1 VALEQKFQT
10 SVGGAV
16 GFDTG
21 FGSDYELPQGSAGRK
36 RIERDK
42 YNGLHHSIT
51 ENVKQWQ
58 EHLYPTWIED
68 DGTGVAFAY
77 PVGMIVNHAGQNWAS
92 NEAEN
97 QEEPGAGSKWDQ
109 FEPLRHDLLTQE
121 SLNAVG
127 GHDAI
132 YDRKIDSISEA
143 LVYTKAFTGLT
154 VIVKDRPEASFKYVL
169 ASSVT
174 VDGYNIIQCS
184 APIATLALQRINYQ
198 ITDLLAETYFGSQ
211 LSNLNVVIT
220 GDSLSFNGYGYD
232 PAWGVTGTGYATD
245 QWFGLSSWSHLV
257 RDFIVSSNSSFKSM
271 FDLNW
276 YSSGGVVG
284 RGITVADERYF
295 GMNGRVITFNFPNST
310 SKVIIEANSGLSI
323 GLLVSTALEA
333 FAYKFSVDGV
343 EYDNVTDYP
352 DNYLG
357 GGYKVIPCGAEPV
370 ITNVR
375 RFTTLAVGGEFS
387 IYGITSST
395 AGGANAKYPMITG
408 KGGYTSTQVLAEYST
423 LVAPYLPDVVFYM
436 IGANDIDSG
445 VPVATFKS
453 NIEQFVDLVRADS
466 PNAKVILLTTTPI
479 ARPPWVD
486 GQERP
491 YIKAMQEIC
500 DDKYCYLVNVF
511 DEFRNIDPFYWRFD
525 NTHFNKRGNDMMF
538 NLVKDKI
545 MPALPI
551 DRNKFTPLRE
561 FYSGLL
567 GLDGKRDQLTNY
579 IEVTCTV
586 TTPTITTTQNGNF
599 SSLCQLSYVADG
611 PDTLLRVVFPDGYRL
626 SSAESMHLNIAD
638 PTDELKVK
646 TSSGGIV
653 DIFRT
658 SSGAIAPINGFG
670 SKIRLSAGR
679 FFGSV

>member
-1 VALEQKFQT
+1 
-10 SVGGAV
+10 
-16 GFDTG
+16 
-21 FGSDYELPQGSAGRK
+21 
-36 RIERDK
+36 
-42 YNGLHHSIT
+42 
-51 ENVKQWQ
+51 
-58 EHLYPTWIED
+58 
-68 DGTGVAFAY
+68 
-77 PVGMIVNHAGQNWAS
+77 
-92 NEAEN
+92 
-97 QEEPGAGSKWDQ
+97 
-109 FEPLRHDLLTQE
+109 
-121 SLNAVG
+121 
-127 GHDAI
+127 
-132 YDRKIDSISEA
+132 
-143 LVYTKAFTGLT
+143 
-154 VIVKDRPEASFKYVL
+154 
-169 ASSVT
+169 
-174 VDGYNIIQCS
+174 
-184 APIATLALQRINYQ
+184 
-198 ITDLLAETYFGSQ
+198 
-211 LSNLNVVIT
+211 
-220 GDSLSFNGYGYD
+220 
-232 PAWGVTGTGYATD
+232 
-245 QWFGLSSWSHLV
+245 
-257 RDFIVSSNSSFKSM
+257 
-271 FDLNW
+271 
-276 YSSGGVVG
+276 
-284 RGITVADERYF
+284 
-295 GMNGRVITFNFPNST
+295 MNGRVITFNFPNST

-323 GLLVSTALEA
+323 GLLVSTASEA

-479 ARPPWVD
+479 ARPPWID

-491 YIKAMQEIC
+491 YIQAMQDVC

-551 DRNKFTPLRE
+551 DRNKFTPVRE

-567 GLDGKRDQLTNY
+567 GLDGKRPQMNNY
-579 IEVTCTV
+579 IEVTCSA
-586 TTPTITTTQNGNF
+586 TTPTITAQQNGNF
-599 SSLCQLSYVADG
+599 KATCTAAYLSDG
-611 PDTLLRVVFPDGYRL
+611 GYLIMRVTFPDGYAF
-626 SSAESMHLNIAD
+626 SSAETMHTNASNND
-638 PTDELKVK
+638 DELKVRNA
-646 TSSGGIV
+646 TANYV
-653 DIFRT
+653 DIFRVVGT
-658 SSGAIAPINGFG
+658 VGATIDG
-670 SKIRLSAGR
+670 SLAKMRISAGR
-679 FFGSV
+679 AFNQV